1 MAERNAGLQR
11 EHRIEFRIGIHL
23 GDVVEESDGD
33 LMGDP
38 PRSGAVGRLGL
49 CAATAG
55 RHQCIDAAAPVV
67 DRTASLHRVRFLVLE
82 KFQPHRSADLGIS
95 FEDVWVDAP
104 LP

>member
-49 CAATAG
+49 CAATA
-55 RHQCIDAAAPVV
+55 RRRQCIDAAAPVV

-82 KFQPHRSADLGIS
+82 KFQPHRSDDLGIS